1 MEDDEEGE
9 EVQDFRNQKA
19 TDYMEGMLDII
30 PVGFVVEV
38 AQYLISNRVKLPE
51 ALTTRLV

>member
-9 EVQDFRNQKA
+9 EVQDFRNQKV

-30 PVGFVVEV
+30 PAGFVVEV

>member
-9 EVQDFRNQKA
+9 EVQDFRNQKV